1 MKKFKENNYDVTN
14 RTTTTKTQTPF
25 STFRKLH
32 RWETGL
38 LQEIYHNLWID
49 VSIFSINLSHD
60 LTDSLILIWEGRK
73 IKRKWWQIRVKVL
86 FAKISR
92 DKLSHNITYLFPSF
106 LFFFLNLGFEKQSWS
121 N

>member
-1 MKKFKENNYDVTN
+1 MKKFKDNYDVTN

-25 STFRKLH
+25 SAFRKLH

-49 VSIFSINLSHD
+49 VSIFSINLFHD
-60 LTDSLILIWEGRK
+60 LTDSL
-73 IKRKWWQIRVKVL
+73 
-86 FAKISR
+86 SNT
-92 DKLSHNITYLFPSF
+92 D
-106 LFFFLNLGFEKQSWS
+106 LGGQKNKEKMMT